1 MMTISA
7 NNAVPEFK
15 QLLAT
20 TRDPNG
26 IETASKLMSDIIRN
40 KIRYSLGDEGYA
52 SALEALSV
60 MRDQLIAYEEP
71 KLYNDFVTK
80 LRSSI
85 RDDVDGGLGGD
96 RREMWYLVRK
106 HRLGLIHSLESE
118 LVDVT
123 EDDARSVSP
132 LSKQPPRPCSFF
144 FWGGGLSSLCFSV
157 LPRNRSCET
166 VRLGQVRSG
175 RAWYE

>member
-1 MMTISA
+1 MTISA

-40 KIRYSLGDEGYA
+40 KIRHSLGDEGYA
-52 SALEALSV
+52 SALEALGV

-71 KLYNDFVTK
+71 KLYNDFVTE
-80 LRSSI
+80 LRSFV

-96 RREMWYLVRK
+96 RREMWYLIRK
-106 HRLGLIHSLESE
+106 HRLGLINSLESE

-123 EDDARSVSP
+123 EDDARSVSDI
-132 LSKQPPRPCSFF
+132 SKSIPPRSSSFF
-144 FWGGGLSSLCFSV
+144 CFFLFRFSV
-157 LPRNRSCET
+157 LPRNRSCKT
-166 VRLGQVRSG
+166 VRSG
-175 RAWYE
+175 QVIKVWDGLLI